1 MKKFLRF
8 CILVFLCVFI
18 KVYAQSPG
26 GVSGTEA
33 WFMTKPIVSYSPDGN
48 YKWIDF
54 SGDNNILYYQSE
66 NDTIEYIQPRNKI
79 RTFNFNPALNFKNN
93 DFLGWFDLKYTSLSQ
108 STIIGVFASRNFD
121 RNNVL
126 YCIDG
131 YKTDDRVLE
140 NGKLLYSGDSLQYNN
155 LSNNE
160 NLIFSATDSIRA
172 INIVTNFH
180 ATQPCYSAWGIPQS
194 SKFTIGEQSCL
205 NADNDSSVISSSN
218 SFNGY
223 CPELVIYNRIL
234 TPFEKVKVEGYMAMK
249 YGLTIDNSYYDS
261 NGNLLWDSDNN
272 PFNNR
277 IVAYGRDLGSNFL
290 QLLSCTSYEEAPNY
304 TWLEQNSSDSYYNNN
319 SLNFPSYN
327 RLLVIGKE
335 LSNGFVNNGEFVI
348 CGDNNASIGIY
359 DSTKVMSRIWEL
371 KTNSTKKTK
380 PFNGSVWNG
389 YGLKVINKGERNHLA
404 FDGNN
409 PNNCY
414 AVTKR
419 MINNNGI
426 ISFDH
431 HYGREYAIGFIQDTL
446 NISSYSAGYRFF
458 KDGRI
463 ARFTGSTENYLV
475 IYHIQED
482 ANIKIQITENGL
494 LKLYIRNII
503 FDSFSAH
510 SFSNSK
516 LFGYA
521 RIYPNQE
528 IYGIDNVT
536 VGGTHDNGN
545 YIELGFIH
553 HNHIF
558 NPRNN
563 DAYLI
568 IDPNGNGVV
577 DFNNAKYIKATGYD
591 EIRDKLIFN
600 NVYWDIDNNGT
611 DNFTFGCVDCLKYNI
626 EITDATDLNSN
637 DGKISINIKAGTAP
651 YGYSLVDN
659 SPGSPIIYDRNECFM
674 TDSIDINNVIPK
686 TYDLTIYR
694 LGGYEVYGEAS
705 EYGHDRYVKSNNMIN
720 TGNMYWIHNP
730 EEVSNNDVYIAGLG
744 NNKEVQYGF
753 RLIGNKVYA
762 VTPSGA
768 VSVMTL
774 NKATK
779 LSLIYSGGKLNYLC
793 GTQVLYQTPLSGY
806 FYGIVQALSNSCQIY
821 NLCFENCQDF
831 ICSPGM
837 YAEYI
842 EPCQITDE
850 ITVGSNSY
858 NPQIIEAP
866 SSVEETILSNPQF
879 KVYPSEL
886 GYGFIAELYQDNP
899 TPATLAIF
907 DATGKLI
914 HSSEFKGSDNTR
926 KKSFVVPTT
935 GVYIVKAITYDNEYT
950 QKIISK

>member
-8 CILVFLCVFI
+8 CILVLLCVMI

-33 WFMTKPIVSYSPDGN
+33 WFMTKPVSSHSLQGN

-54 SGDNNILYYQSE
+54 SGDNNILYYQAE
-66 NDTIEYIQPRNKI
+66 NDTIEYIQHRNKI
-79 RTFNFNPALNFKNN
+79 RTFNFNPALSFKNN
-93 DFLGWFDLKYTSLSQ
+93 DFLSWFDLKYTSLSQ

-348 CGDNNASIGIY
+348 CGDNNASIEIY

-458 KDGRI
+458 NDGRI
-463 ARFTGSTENYLV
+463 ARFTGSTENYFV
-475 IYHIQED
+475 IYQTPED

-494 LKLYIRNII
+494 IKLYIRNII
-503 FDSFSAH
+503 FDSFSTH
-510 SFSNSK
+510 YFSNSK

-528 IYGIDNVT
+528 TYGIDNVI

-545 YIELGFIH
+545 YIELGFINN
-553 HNHIF
+553 NHIF
-558 NPRNN
+558 NPNNN
-563 DAYLI
+563 DTYLI
-568 IDPNGNGVV
+568 IDYNGNGTI
-577 DFNNAKYIKATGYD
+577 DFNNAKYIKASGYD

-600 NVYWDIDNNGT
+600 NIYWDIDNNGT
-611 DNFTFGCVDCLKYNI
+611 DNFTFGCVDCLKCDVKV
-626 EITDATDLNSN
+626 TDATDLNSN

-674 TDSIDINNVIPK
+674 TDSIEINNVIPK

-705 EYGHDRYVKSNNMIN
+705 KYGHDRYVKSNNNTN
-720 TGNMYWIHNP
+720 TGQMFWIHNP
-730 EEVSNNDVYIAGLG
+730 EEVSNNDVYIAGFG
-744 NNKEVQYGF
+744 TDNDVIFGF
-753 RLIGNKVYA
+753 RLVGNTVYA

-768 VSVMTL
+768 TSVMTL

-779 LSLIYSGGKLNYLC
+779 LSLIYSGSKLYYLC
-793 GTQVLYQTPLSGY
+793 GTQTIYQASLSGY

-821 NLCFENCQDF
+821 NLNFENCQDF

-837 YAEYI
+837 YTEYI
-842 EPCQITDE
+842 EPCQITEE
-850 ITVGSNSY
+850 ITIESNSY

-866 SSVEETILSNPQF
+866 SSIDETIMSNPQF
-879 KVYPSEL
+879 NVYPSEL
-886 GYGFIAELYQDNP
+886 GYGFIAELYQDRP

-907 DATGKLI
+907 DATGRLI
-914 HSSEFKGSDNTR
+914 HTLEFKGSDNTR
-926 KKSFVVPTT
+926 KETFDVPAT